1 MWPAHTEAFCWVD
14 HSHLICPVHPNEV
27 HHNTR
32 AKSPRRSTFWLAAK
46 VQRWGEVASLGQTA
60 LATSS
65 ASRATTTTMTTTVM
79 MLMRIVLLA
88 ADDDD
93 EECRM
98 RARGAQR
105 VVLALV
111 YARRSMRQDFCRR
124 WASERQAF

>member
-1 MWPAHTEAFCWVD
+1 MWPAHTEAFLLGRSLAFDLSGSPKRSASQHQSQV
-14 HSHLICPVHPNEV
+14 
-27 HHNTR
+27 
-32 AKSPRRSTFWLAAK
+32 AAPRRSTFWLAAK

-111 YARRSMRQDFCRR
+111 
-124 WASERQAF
+124 